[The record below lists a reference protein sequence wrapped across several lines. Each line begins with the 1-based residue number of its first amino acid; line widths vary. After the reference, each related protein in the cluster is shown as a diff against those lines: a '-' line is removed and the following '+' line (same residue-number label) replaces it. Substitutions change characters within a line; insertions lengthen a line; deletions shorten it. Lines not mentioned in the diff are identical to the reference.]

1 MPAYIVGL
9 VEVTDPESYNRYR
22 ARTPEVIAQYGGHF
36 VIRGGEPQVLEGDW
50 PAPRVV
56 VIAFPDEAAARRF
69 YESPEYQEIVPIRQ
83 GASNGTLALLPG
95 APATG

>member
-1 MPAYIVGL
+1 V
-9 VEVTDPESYNRYR
+9 V
-22 ARTPEVIAQYGGHF
+22 AQYGGHF

-56 VIAFPDEAAARRF
+56 VIGFSDEAAARRF
-69 YESPEYQEIVPIRQ
+69 YDSPEYQEIVPIRQ
-83 GASNGTLALLPG
+83 AASRGTLAILPG